1 MVPIIYN
8 PYVPINCIPITEDG
22 RCVFGLRVSHI
33 FASDNMLGLIGGVA
47 NKDEMPITS
56 LGDVQRFMHMEMQ
69 EETNLVYDE
78 RTIDLF
84 GLHHYRGK
92 YEFLYTIR
100 LPITAEHLANYQ
112 TSGEFVQL
120 IGLTPEET
128 ETTEV
133 CWVDAFQFHRGH
145 LRDMVG
151 KSGPGGPM

>member
-1 MVPIIYN
+1 
-8 PYVPINCIPITEDG
+8 
-22 RCVFGLRVSHI
+22 
-33 FASDNMLGLIGGVA
+33 MLGLIGGTA

-133 CWVDAFQFHRGH
+133 CGVDAFRFHRGH